1 MSMDRNIKTTD
12 EELKDIKYALDQS
25 AIVAITDA
33 KGIILHVNE
42 LFVEISQYT
51 EVELLGQNHRII
63 NSGYH
68 SKAFFHDMWTT
79 IYSGNKWRGEICNKR
94 KDGSFYWVDTTIVP
108 LLDQD
113 GKPHQF
119 VSIRSDITKQ
129 KQMEREV
136 QKSSELY
143 KLIANNSSDFIVVV
157 SGNGDFQYISPSFN
171 KILGYDL
178 QQLASGSNLYSI
190 IVDEDITEVKRH
202 VKYVDLMGN
211 SSTSLEFR
219 IRNVKEELV
228 YIETSINVIKDDGDY
243 FGYIVFVMRD
253 ITARKKADR
262 RIENLADY
270 DQLTKIPNRLT
281 FRKKIQL
288 EVVNAMRNDSTIALV
303 FMNVDRLRYV
313 NDSFGHEAGD
323 YVLSVIANR
332 LKVILPEKD
341 VVSRVSGDEFAFI
354 LKNLKDAKHA
364 GKIAEEI
371 LRYLEEPISISG
383 HPYILSNS
391 MGIAV
396 CPDHSK
402 NATELSMMAEKAL
415 YNVKAAGGGSYEMY
429 RAGTVQKTLERIL
442 LERELRKSIQKEHF
456 KLEYQPKFNLA
467 YEELI
472 GVEALV
478 RWDHPDLG
486 RITPDRFIPIA
497 EETRMIIE
505 LGEWIFREACLQAK
519 KWEKAGYV
527 KYIVGIN
534 MSIVQ
539 LEEPTIV
546 STIESI
552 LTETRIDPKYI
563 EIEVTESAFSER
575 EDIKEHIIEIRK
587 LGIHVSIDDFGTGYS
602 TFSYIKELPA
612 DILKIDMAFIR
623 DIHTNTKSRAIVKAI
638 ISLAHTVNLKVIA
651 EGIEY
656 EEQVEILLED
666 GCLFGQGYYYSKP
679 VVPEACERFM
689 KKNTRH

>member
-1 MSMDRNIKTTD
+1 MQKNIKTTD

-25 AIVAITDA
+25 AIVAITDE
-33 KGIILHVNE
+33 KGTILHVNE
-42 LFVEISQYT
+42 LFVKISQYS
-51 EVELLGQNHRII
+51 EAELLGQNHRII

-68 SKAFFHDMWTT
+68 STEFFNEMWKT
-79 IYSGNKWRGEICNKR
+79 IYSGNKWRGEICNRR
-94 KDGSFYWVDTTIVP
+94 KDGSLYWVDTTIVP
-108 LLDQD
+108 LLDSEN
-113 GKPHQF
+113 KPCQF
-119 VSIRSDITKQ
+119 VSIRSDVTKQ
-129 KQMEREV
+129 KQMEKEV
-136 QKSSELY
+136 KKSNELY
-143 KLIANNSSDFIVVV
+143 KLIANNSSDFIAVV
-157 SGNGDFQYISPSFN
+157 SRKGNFQYISPSFN
-171 KILGYDL
+171 KVLGYDL
-178 QQLASGSNLYSI
+178 QQIASGSLYSL
-190 IVDEDITEVKRH
+190 IVDEDVSEVTRH
-202 VKYVDLMGN
+202 VKYVDLLGN
-211 SSTSLEFR
+211 SSISVEFR
-219 IRNVKEELV
+219 IRNAREELV
-228 YIETSINVIKDDGDY
+228 YIETTINSIRDEGDY

-253 ITARKKADR
+253 ITGRKKADR
-262 RIENLADY
+262 RIEDLADY

-288 EVVNAMRNDSTIALV
+288 EVGDAVRNDSTIALV

-354 LKNLKDAKHA
+354 LKNLKDTEHG
-364 GKIAEEI
+364 GKIAIEI

-415 YNVKAAGGGSYEMY
+415 YNIKATGGGSYEMY
-429 RAGTVQKTLERIL
+429 RSGTVQKTLERIL
-442 LERELRKSIQKEHF
+442 LERELRKSIQQEHF
-456 KLEYQPKFNLA
+456 ELEYQPKFNLA
-467 YEELI
+467 YEELT

-478 RWDHPDLG
+478 RWNHPDLG

-505 LGEWIFREACLQAK
+505 LGEWIFRAACLQAK
-519 KWEKAGYV
+519 KWEEAGYV
-527 KYIVGIN
+527 KYLVGIN

-546 STIESI
+546 STIKDV
-552 LTETRIDPKYI
+552 LTETGISPEYI

-575 EDIKEHIIEIRK
+575 DDIKEHIIEIRK
-587 LGIHVSIDDFGTGYS
+587 LGIKVSIDDFGTGYS

-623 DIHTNTKSRAIVKAI
+623 DIHTNSKSRAIVKAI
-638 ISLAHTVNLKVIA
+638 ISLANTVNLKVIA

-656 EEQVEILLED
+656 EEQVDILLED

-679 VVPEACERFM
+679 IIPEACERFM
-689 KKNTRH
+689 KKIN